1 MGTSKNRRPSSNA
14 TKLPAI
20 DSALFSFRFVNVHV
34 RTALTGPR
42 VQFFEVPLCLKPTL
56 AAVP

>member
-1 MGTSKNRRPSSNA
+1 MRMWPERIKGTSKNRRPSSNA

-42 VQFFEVPLCLKPTL
+42 VQFFEVPSSR
-56 AAVP
+56 